1 MGTAILASAFLV
13 LEWGALVIYDG
24 IKNFL
29 AHAQRGEVAG
39 REESGHLTKLTFKNT
54 NTLYFIIKFTDIMI
68 YILIYLCIILF
79 YPKTI

>member
-1 MGTAILASAFLV
+1 MGVAILASVFLV
-13 LEWGALVIYDG
+13 LELGALVIYDE

-39 REESGHLTKLTFKNT
+39 RGKSGHLTKLTLKNT
-54 NTLYFIIKFTDIMI
+54 NTLYFLIKFTVIMI

-79 YPKTI
+79 YP